1 MFQQRLEYGN
11 IDPYFPL
18 YRDGEYWLEFIY
30 TDATGQVDYG
40 TSAYKTRPERAK
52 AFKLLQDQGIDVS
65 LRSREDVK
73 NTVKTGSYQGGSSSF
88 FNRPSKST

>member
-73 NTVKTGSYQGGSSSF
+73 ILLKLAATKGF
-88 FNRPSKST
+88 LFLFNRPSKST